1 MSRPNVLVIDDEP
14 GIVLLCERLLTAAG
28 YDVAAFNDPPKA
40 LEYLKNAQVDLL
52 LVDIR
57 MPGMSGL
64 DVIDSVKSSNSD
76 MAVLVMTGFGTVETA
91 IEVLHKGVDGLILKP
106 FERESLLNAVERA
119 IDEYQK
125 KQDVARLQA
134 LQPLFALTESLI
146 SETDP
151 TSLIDLI
158 LTVLSRQMNCPNVA
172 IYRVRRKG
180 EIELVNGRGKLVSLD
195 GENPIRLA
203 NERGTPVWSGP
214 QSQLESGSAS
224 ALDLAGVASM
234 MVVPTGL
241 VNTHPVI
248 YVARDADQQPFRMAD
263 FETFLV
269 LARQCAVAYENAH
282 LYDELRRYI
291 KKLEDSQT
299 ALVQAEKLAT
309 AGRLTASIAHEIN
322 NPLQSVRNC
331 LHLATRGDISDEMR
345 EKYIDLTKQ
354 ELDRL
359 MSTVQRMLDF
369 YRTSAEFRPVQVL
382 DLVEHVLDL
391 MGQQLR
397 ERDIRVT
404 TSWPASL
411 PAVMAISNQVE
422 QVFINI
428 ILNAFDAMP
437 EGGDL
442 SISITQ
448 KKKVIEILFTDSGP
462 GVPDEMRESIFE
474 PFISSKEGGTG
485 LGLSVSYDIITAHG
499 GRLDLLRSQGA
510 GACFRVSLPIKE

>member
-1 MSRPNVLVIDDEP
+1 MSRPNLLVIDDEP
-14 GIVLLCERLLTAAG
+14 GIVLLCERVLTTAG
-28 YDVAAFNDPPKA
+28 YDVAAFSEPRKA
-40 LEYLKNAQVDLL
+40 LDYLKNARVDLL

-57 MPGMSGL
+57 MPELSGL
-64 DVIDSVKSSNSD
+64 DVIDLVKVSNPD
-76 MAVLVMTGFGTVETA
+76 MAVLVMTGFGTVEMA

-106 FERESLLNAVERA
+106 FERDALLNAVERA
-119 IDEYQK
+119 IADSQK

-151 TSLIDLI
+151 ISLVDLI
-158 LTVLSRQMNCPNVA
+158 LTVLSRQMNCPNVGL
-172 IYRVRRKG
+172 YRVRRKD
-180 EIELVNGRGKLVSLD
+180 EIELVNGRGRLIPLA
-195 GENPIRLA
+195 GENPIRQA
-203 NERGTPVWSGP
+203 HDQGAPYWSGP
-214 QSQLESGSAS
+214 QSQLEAESLA
-224 ALDLAGVASM
+224 ALEQAGVGSV

-241 VNTHPVI
+241 VNTHPII
-248 YVARDADQQPFRMAD
+248 YVGRDPDQPPFREAD

-309 AGRLTASIAHEIN
+309 AGRLTASIAHEVN

-369 YRTSAEFRPVQVL
+369 YRPSAEFREVQVL
-382 DLVEHVLDL
+382 DLLEHVLDL

-397 ERDIRVT
+397 ERGVRVT
-404 TSWPASL
+404 TAWPASL

-422 QVFINI
+422 QVFINL

-442 SISITQ
+442 SISIAQ
-448 KKKVIEILFTDSGP
+448 KKKQIEILFTDSGP
-462 GVPDEMRESIFE
+462 GVPEEMRETIFE
-474 PFISSKEGGTG
+474 PFISSKGGSG
-485 LGLSVSYDIITAHG
+485 LGLPVSYDIMTAHG
-499 GRLDLLRSQGA
+499 GRLDLLRNQGA
-510 GACFRVSLPIKE
+510 GASFRVSLPIKE

>member
-1 MSRPNVLVIDDEP
+1 MSQPNILVVDDEP
-14 GIVLLCERLLTAAG
+14 GIVLLCERVLTGAG
-28 YDVAAFNDPPKA
+28 YAISAFSEPENA
-40 LEYLKNAQVDLL
+40 LEVIKTQKVDLL

-57 MPGMSGL
+57 MPKLSGL
-64 DVIDSVKSSNSD
+64 ELIDLAKISQPE

-91 IEVLHKGVDGLILKP
+91 IDVLHKGVDGLILKP
-106 FERESLLNAVERA
+106 FERQALLSSVERA
-119 IDEYQK
+119 IQDNQK
-125 KQDVARLQA
+125 KQDIARLQA

-151 TSLIDLI
+151 AAVVDLI
-158 LTVLSRQMNCPNVA
+158 LAVLSRQMECNNVA
-172 IYRVRRKG
+172 IYRTRKSDQM
-180 EIELVNGRGKLVSLD
+180 ELVSGRGKLPDLSKY
-195 GENPIRLA
+195 NPLQA
-203 NERGTPVWSGP
+203 SNERGAPIWSGP
-214 QSQLESGSAS
+214 QSRLDVGLQTVLEQTEISS
-224 ALDLAGVASM
+224 VM
-234 MVVPTGL
+234 IVPTGL
-241 VNTHPVI
+241 TNTRPVI
-248 YVARDADQQPFRMAD
+248 YVARDKDQPVFREAD

-282 LYDELRRYI
+282 LYDELRRYV
-291 KKLEDSQT
+291 KKLEDSQM

-331 LHLATRGDISDEMR
+331 LHLATHGDVTPEMR

-359 MSTVQRMLDF
+359 MTTVQRMLDF

-391 MGQQLR
+391 MGQQLKER
-397 ERDIRVT
+397 EIRVT

-411 PAVMAISNQVE
+411 PPVMAISNQIE

-428 ILNAFDAMP
+428 ILNAFDAMLD
-437 EGGDL
+437 GGNL
-442 SISITQ
+442 SINISQ
-448 KKKVIEILFTDSGP
+448 KKKQIEILFEDSGP
-462 GVPDEMRESIFE
+462 GVPDDLRESIFE
-474 PFISSKEGGTG
+474 PFISSKGGTG

-499 GRLDLLRSQGA
+499 GRLDLLKKQGS
-510 GACFRVSLPIKE
+510 GACFRISLPIKE